1 MQVAALIGDVVA
13 SRQAPDRRLLQE
25 RLLAILEQ
33 EGRRYGV
40 PLDLTLGDEFQ
51 GRYPSLQVAMAASW
65 FLHVAA
71 IGVTQLR
78 IGIGW
83 GDLVV
88 EGSDETPFG
97 QDGPAWWQA
106 RDAVEAVEES
116 SQPVRTLVATATP
129 WDMFFNSYLRLRDSH
144 LEGLDEV
151 DSRILLGLVE
161 GETQRSLAERLELHE
176 SSISRRVR
184 RHMLATLVETTAPE
198 IPGFGS

>member
-25 RLLAILEQ
+25 RLVGILEQ
-33 EGRRYGV
+33 VSRRYGV

-51 GRYPSLQVAMAASW
+51 GRYPSLQAAIAASW

-71 IGVTQLR
+71 IGVTRLR

-83 GDLVV
+83 GNLVV
-88 EGSDETPFG
+88 EGSEETPFG

-106 RDAVEAVEES
+106 REAVEAVEES
-116 SQPVRTLVATATP
+116 SQPVRTVVVTATS
-129 WDMFFNSYLRLRDSH
+129 WDMLFNSYLRLRDSH
-144 LEGLDEV
+144 LEDLDEV
-151 DSRILLGLVE
+151 DARILFGLVE
-161 GETQRSLAERLELHE
+161 GETQRSLAEHLQLHE

-184 RHMLATLVETTAPE
+184 RRLLTTLIETAAPE